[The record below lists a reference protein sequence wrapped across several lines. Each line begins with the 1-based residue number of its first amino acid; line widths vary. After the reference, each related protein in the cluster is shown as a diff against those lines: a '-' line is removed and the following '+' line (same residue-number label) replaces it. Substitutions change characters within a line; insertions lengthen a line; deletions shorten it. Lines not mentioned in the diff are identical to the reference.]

1 MIDIQKNKQAFISIA
16 RENISR
22 PGIDRLLAYLD
33 STDFFTAPCST
44 KFHLNVKGGL
54 CEHSLN
60 VYKALLD
67 IYSTYLI
74 KDNALP
80 DSTFALAYDEVL
92 PKNNNVDDR
101 SIIETLTII
110 SLFHD
115 LCKANY
121 YKQEMK
127 SVKVGNSW
135 TQQPVYVTDDQLPL
149 GHGEKSVILL
159 EKFIDLSAEE
169 MLAIRWH
176 MSGFDNAVK
185 GGEWSLSTAMQK
197 TKLVAALQLADQI
210 ATFFMEA

>member
-22 PGIDRLLAYLD
+22 PGIDKLLAYLE
-33 STDFFTAPCST
+33 STDFYVAPCST

-67 IYSTYLI
+67 IYSAYLI
-74 KDNALP
+74 KDNASP
-80 DSTFALAYDEVL
+80 TCVLAHDEVI
-92 PKNNNVDDR
+92 PKTNNVDAH
-101 SIIETLTII
+101 SMIETLTII

-115 LCKANY
+115 QCKANY

-127 SVKVGNSW
+127 SVKVGNAW

-197 TKLVAALQLADQI
+197 TKLVAALQIADQI

>member
-16 RENISR
+16 KENISR
-22 PGIDRLLAYLD
+22 PGIDKLLAYLD

-80 DSTFALAYDEVL
+80 DSTCVLAYDEVL
-92 PKNNNVDDR
+92 PKANNVDDR

-127 SVKVGNSW
+127 SVKVGNTW

-210 ATFFMEA
+210 ATHLMEA

>member
-33 STDFFTAPCST
+33 TTDFFTAPCST

-67 IYSTYLI
+67 IYSAYLI

-80 DSTFALAYDEVL
+80 DSTSTLAYDEAL
-92 PKNNNVDDR
+92 HKDNNVDDR

-127 SVKVGNSW
+127 SVKVGNAW

-185 GGEWSLSTAMQK
+185 GGEWSLSTAIQK

-210 ATFFMEA
+210 ATHLMEA

>member
-1 MIDIQKNKQAFISIA
+1 MIDIQKNKQAFISIV

-22 PGIDRLLAYLD
+22 PGIDKLLAYLD
-33 STDFFTAPCST
+33 FTDFFIAPCST

-67 IYSTYLI
+67 LYSAYLI

-80 DSTFALAYDEVL
+80 DSAFVLAYDEVL
-92 PKNNNVDDR
+92 PKTNNVDDH

-135 TQQPVYVTDDQLPL
+135 TQQPAYVTDDQLPL

-176 MSGFDNAVK
+176 MAGFDNAVK

-210 ATFFMEA
+210 ATYFMEA

>member
-22 PGIDRLLAYLD
+22 PGIDRLLTYID

-67 IYSTYLI
+67 IYSAYLI

-80 DSTFALAYDEVL
+80 DSTFVLAYNEVL

-127 SVKVGNSW
+127 SVKVGNVW

-210 ATFFMEA
+210 ATHLMEA

>member
-67 IYSTYLI
+67 LYSAYLI

-80 DSTFALAYDEVL
+80 DSAFVLAYDEVL
-92 PKNNNVDDR
+92 PKTNNVDDH

-176 MSGFDNAVK
+176 MAGFDNAVK

-210 ATFFMEA
+210 ATYFMEA

>member
-1 MIDIQKNKQAFISIA
+1 MIDIQKNKQAFISIV

-22 PGIDRLLAYLD
+22 PGIDKLLSYLE
-33 STDFFTAPCST
+33 STDFYVAPCST

-67 IYSTYLI
+67 IYSAYLI
-74 KDNALP
+74 KDNTLHDA
-80 DSTFALAYDEVL
+80 TFVLAYNEVL
-92 PKNNNVDDR
+92 PKTNNVDDR

-135 TQQPVYVTDDQLPL
+135 TQLPVYVTDDQLPL

-169 MLAIRWH
+169 MFAIRWH

-210 ATFFMEA
+210 ATHLMEA

>member
-22 PGIDRLLAYLD
+22 PGIDKLLTYLE

-67 IYSTYLI
+67 LYSAYLI
-74 KDNALP
+74 KDNAV
-80 DSTFALAYDEVL
+80 LAYDEVI
-92 PKNNNVDDR
+92 PKTNNVDAH
-101 SIIETLTII
+101 SMIETLTII

-127 SVKVGNSW
+127 SVKVGNAW

>member
-22 PGIDRLLAYLD
+22 SGIDRLLAYLD
-33 STDFFTAPCST
+33 TTDFFTAPCST

-74 KDNALP
+74 KDNTLP
-80 DSTFALAYDEVL
+80 DSTFVLAYDEVL
-92 PKNNNVDDR
+92 PKANNVDDR

-127 SVKVGNSW
+127 SVKVGNTW

-210 ATFFMEA
+210 ATHLMEA

>member
-16 RENISR
+16 KENISR
-22 PGIDRLLAYLD
+22 PGINKLLAYLD

-67 IYSTYLI
+67 IYSAYLI

-80 DSTFALAYDEVL
+80 DATFVLAYNEVL

-127 SVKVGNSW
+127 SVKVGNTW

-210 ATFFMEA
+210 ATHLMEA

>member
-33 STDFFTAPCST
+33 STDFFIAPCST

-67 IYSTYLI
+67 LYAAYLI

-80 DSTFALAYDEVL
+80 DSTFVLAYDEVL
-92 PKNNNVDDR
+92 PKTNNVDDH

-210 ATFFMEA
+210 ATYFMEA

>member
-33 STDFFTAPCST
+33 TTDFFTAPCST

-74 KDNALP
+74 KDTLP

-127 SVKVGNSW
+127 SVKVGNTW

-210 ATFFMEA
+210 ATHLMEA

>member
-16 RENISR
+16 KENISR
-22 PGIDRLLAYLD
+22 SGIDRLLAYLD

-67 IYSTYLI
+67 IYSAYLI
-74 KDNALP
+74 KDNALH
-80 DSTFALAYDEVL
+80 DSTLVLAHDEVI
-92 PKNNNVDDR
+92 PKTNNVDAR
-101 SIIETLTII
+101 SMIETLTII

>member
-22 PGIDRLLAYLD
+22 PGIDRLLAYLE

-67 IYSTYLI
+67 IYSAYLI
-74 KDNALP
+74 KDNALH
-80 DSTFALAYDEVL
+80 DSTLVLAHDEVI
-92 PKNNNVDDR
+92 PKTNNVDAH
-101 SIIETLTII
+101 SMIETLTII

-159 EKFIDLSAEE
+159 EKFVDLSAEE

-197 TKLVAALQLADQI
+197 TKLVAALQIADQI